1 MNKTVLITGATA
13 GIGLAIAESFA
24 KQGDR
29 LILTGRRA
37 ERLQELR
44 DNLPASVLPLN
55 FDIRNLDEVQR
66 AIQSLPESWRDID
79 ILINNAG
86 LASGK
91 DSIQS
96 GQIEDWDKMIDTNV
110 KGLLYLSRE
119 IMPGMVRKKKGHI
132 INIGSIAGKQVYPGG
147 GVYCAT
153 KFAVD
158 ALSQAMRIDL
168 LPYGVKVT
176 NVAPGAVETEFSMV
190 RFKGDKEK
198 ADKVYQ
204 GYTPLTAEDIA
215 DIVMYVAN
223 QPAHVTINEIVV
235 TATAQA
241 NSHYLVRDSQ

>member
-13 GIGLAIAESFA
+13 GIGLAIAKSFA

-44 DNLPASVLPLN
+44 DSLPASVLPLN
-55 FDIRNLDEVQR
+55 FDIRNLDDVKR
-66 AIQSLPESWRDID
+66 AIQSLPESWQDID

-91 DSIQS
+91 DSIQT
-96 GQIEDWDKMIDTNV
+96 GDIEDWDKMIDTNV

-119 IMPGMVRKKKGHI
+119 IMPSMVRKGKGHI

-168 LPYGVKVT
+168 LPYGIKVT

-223 QPAHVTINEIVV
+223 QPAHVNINEIVV
-235 TATAQA
+235 TASAQA
-241 NSHYLVRDSQ
+241 NSHYLYRDS

>member
-13 GIGLAIAESFA
+13 GIGLSIAQSFA

-29 LILTGRRA
+29 LILTGRRT
-37 ERLQELR
+37 ERLQELA
-44 DNLPASVLPLN
+44 NSLPTAVFPLT
-55 FDIRNLDEVQR
+55 FDIRKLEEVKQ
-66 AIQSLPESWRDID
+66 AIQSLPDSWKEVD

-91 DSIQS
+91 EAIQN
-96 GQIEDWDKMIDTNV
+96 GLIEDWDKMIDTNV
-110 KGLLYLSRE
+110 KGLLYLSKE
-119 IMPGMVRKKKGHI
+119 IIPGMVQKGRGHI

-168 LPYGVKVT
+168 LPHGIKVT

-190 RFKGDKEK
+190 RFKGDKAK
-198 ADKVYQ
+198 ADSVYQ
-204 GYTPLTAEDIA
+204 GYTPLRAEDIA

-223 QPAHVTINEIVV
+223 QPIHVNINEIVV

-241 NSHYLVRDSQ
+241 NSHYLYKKS

>member
-1 MNKTVLITGATA
+1 M
-13 GIGLAIAESFA
+13 
-24 KQGDR
+24 
-29 LILTGRRA
+29 
-37 ERLQELR
+37 
-44 DNLPASVLPLN
+44 
-55 FDIRNLDEVQR
+55 
-66 AIQSLPESWRDID
+66 
-79 ILINNAG
+79 
-86 LASGK
+86 
-91 DSIQS
+91 
-96 GQIEDWDKMIDTNV
+96 V
-110 KGLLYLSRE
+110 KR
-119 IMPGMVRKKKGHI
+119 KKGHI
-132 INIGSIAGKQVYPGG
+132 INVGSIAGKQVYPGG

-215 DIVMYVAN
+215 DIVMYVAS
-223 QPAHVTINEIVV
+223 QPAHETINEIVV